1 MRIPRTLSRY
11 LARETLQ
18 YAAVGFL
25 SIATLLLANSLL
37 RQLEDLIGIGGGLG
51 DLAAVTVRLV
61 AILTTYALP
70 IAFLFGTL
78 VALGRLGSDHEVLAF
93 RSLGISLAQLAAPA
107 LALALLASV
116 ATGWLL
122 QHGEVA
128 ARRSVRVLVGE
139 VAARGGV
146 IGAGSFT
153 KLDKQGERM
162 LFVDRRTKDGALE
175 GVVISDRSDPKRAFT
190 VLATSGSFEFDP
202 ETAIGH
208 LILRQGDVH
217 FDPESPSSDR
227 TQRIHFER
235 FDYAFDMSRVVG
247 EGPERL
253 RPRDMTREELAAALA
268 HFDAHGSAP
277 AGAKEQRR
285 AAYEV
290 QLARRAALTFSPV
303 AFALLAVPLG
313 LGLGLRRGAR
323 SLGALLCAVIAFA
336 YYVVMNAASAYAT
349 DGTIPAVTALWLP
362 NLACVGLALP
372 LWWRARRA
380 DGR

>member
-25 SIATLLLANSLL
+25 SVATLLLANRLL
-37 RQLEDLIGIGGGLG
+37 QQLEDLIGIGGGLA
-51 DLAAVTVRLV
+51 DLAAVTARLM

-78 VALGRLGSDHEVLAF
+78 VAFGRLGSDHELLAF
-93 RSLGISLAQLAAPA
+93 RSLGVSLAQLAAPA
-107 LALALLASV
+107 LALALLASA

-122 QHGEVA
+122 QRGEVA
-128 ARRSVRVLVGE
+128 ARRSVRLLIGE

-146 IGAGSFT
+146 IRAGAFT

-162 LFVDRRTKDGALE
+162 LFVDRRTKDGTLE
-175 GVVISDRSDPKRAFT
+175 GVLISDRSDPGRSFT
-190 VLATSGSFEFDP
+190 ILATSGSFAFDR

-208 LILRQGDVH
+208 LILRGGDVH
-217 FDPESPSSDR
+217 FDPESPHSDR
-227 TQRIHFER
+227 TQRIRFER
-235 FDYAFDMSRVVG
+235 FDYSFDMSRVVG

-253 RPRDMTREELAAALA
+253 RPRDMTREELLAALA

-277 AGAKEQRR
+277 SGAKEERR

-290 QLARRAALTFSPV
+290 QLHRRSALAFSPI
-303 AFALLAVPLG
+303 AFVLLAVPLG

-323 SLGALLCAVIAFA
+323 SLGALLCAGIAFG

-349 DGTIPAVTALWLP
+349 DGTIPAAAALWLP
-362 NLACVGLALP
+362 NGVCVGVALP
-372 LWWRARRA
+372 LWWQARRA